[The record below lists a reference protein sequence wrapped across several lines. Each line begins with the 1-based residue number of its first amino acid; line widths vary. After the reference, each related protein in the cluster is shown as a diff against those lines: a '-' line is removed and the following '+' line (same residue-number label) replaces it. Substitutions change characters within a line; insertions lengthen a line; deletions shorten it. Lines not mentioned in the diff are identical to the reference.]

1 MITIV
6 ARMAFESSGRG
17 EFAKLVSDHVLSNV
31 NRNELVPIMNCHCMA
46 DEVRGDH
53 AGAGPGLHDLL
64 LLATIIH
71 SKNSLFQCFLD
82 VRSFS

>member
-1 MITIV
+1 MTSEV
-6 ARMAFESSGRG
+6 AGRS
-17 EFAKLVSDHVLSNV
+17 ELAQLVTHHLLSNV
-31 NRNELVPIMNCHCMA
+31 NRNELVSIMNCDSVA

-71 SKNSLFQCFLD
+71 SKNSLLQGFLD

>member
-1 MITIV
+1 
-6 ARMAFESSGRG
+6 MASESTRRR
-17 EFAKLVSDHVLSNV
+17 EFSELVTHHVLRNV
-31 NRNELVPIMNCHCMA
+31 NRNELVSIMNCDSVA

-71 SKNSLFQCFLD
+71 SKNSLLQGFLD
-82 VRSFS
+82 IWTFS